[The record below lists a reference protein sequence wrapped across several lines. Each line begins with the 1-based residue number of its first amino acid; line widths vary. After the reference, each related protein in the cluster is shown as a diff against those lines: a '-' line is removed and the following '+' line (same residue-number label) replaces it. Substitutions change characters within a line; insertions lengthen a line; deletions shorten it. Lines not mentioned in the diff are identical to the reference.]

1 MGEDKQSLASRLPR
15 GYRCSWKTAESKLL
29 AWGSL
34 LRELQPDKFRIA
46 PDGRNGDV
54 PEFLMGSRAQA
65 SE

>member
-15 GYRCSWKTAESKLL
+15 GYRCIWKTAESKLL
-29 AWGSL
+29 VWGSL
-34 LRELQPDKFRIA
+34 LRELRPDKFKIV
-46 PDGRNGDV
+46 PGGRNGDV